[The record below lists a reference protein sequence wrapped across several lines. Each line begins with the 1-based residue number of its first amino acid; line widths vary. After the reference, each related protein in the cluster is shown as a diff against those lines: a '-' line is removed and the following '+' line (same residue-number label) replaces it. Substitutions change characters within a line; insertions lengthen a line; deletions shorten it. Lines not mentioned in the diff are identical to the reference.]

1 MKSIRKIGLVLAAVV
16 MSAGIVAVI
25 EGPGHAD
32 TGWWSVTT
40 PDR

>member
-16 MSAGIVAVI
+16 MSAGIVGAI

-32 TGWWSVTT
+32 TGWGPFSAV
-40 PDR
+40 R